1 MVAAFYATIQDFS
14 TNGTT
19 EYFSEREFFSDL
31 SHINNGA
38 DVALY
43 SPAGGTT
50 ASYSGNL
57 LYLYYNDPSL
67 FTISLAVNGQV
78 VSLSGNGLVNVDGS
92 EGADGIFGNGA
103 GNRISGGDGAD
114 DLNGRGGAD
123 TLAGGAGDDRFWVD
137 DPGDRVIEARD
148 QGYDTVYASISY
160 SLQGQ
165 HVERI
170 ELTGPADINATG
182 NGLANTLVGN
192 DGVNILSGGK
202 GDDVYYIQTIGDRV
216 LEGKGEGHDTVYSTI
231 SYSLRGQYVEDLT
244 LEGSGDINATG
255 NNLANVLTG
264 NAGVNVLAGGEGDD
278 TYYVQNASDVV
289 LENRGEGY
297 DAVYSTVSYSVQGQ
311 HVEALF
317 LTGEAD
323 IDATGNALD
332 NFLGGND
339 GANHLYGGAG
349 NDTLDGGFGAAD
361 TLEGGAGDDHYDIR
375 SVGDRVIEG
384 KEGGY
389 DIVFASVDFA
399 LTGQYIE
406 ELVLTDEAVRGVGN
420 GLNNGITGTSLD
432 NILDGWSGM
441 DTLFGGGGADTFV
454 FSTKLGPTNVDTI
467 WDFATGVDKIQ
478 LNASVFSGLTA
489 GGLSEEAFHI
499 GLAAHDADDR
509 IIYDSASGALFFD
522 RDGSGDRYGQIQ
534 FATLNDHP
542 GLNFSDFQVV

>member
-1 MVAAFYATIQDFS
+1 MVAAFYATIFDYWENIGNIYWSETDFLRA
-14 TNGTT
+14 
-19 EYFSEREFFSDL
+19 FSSINSDAQVT
-31 SHINNGA
+31 IN
-38 DVALY
+38 
-43 SPAGGTT
+43 SPFNASASFVGG
-50 ASYSGNL
+50 YLNL
-57 LYLYYNDPSL
+57 VYNDQSA
-67 FTISLAVNGQV
+67 FTVRLEGQGQTAYLTGIGHV
-78 VSLSGNGLVNVDGS
+78 IVYGS
-92 EGADGIFGNGA
+92 EGSDFIYGNDV

-114 DLNGRGGAD
+114 YLDGYGGAD
-123 TLAGGAGDDRFWVD
+123 TLAGGAGDDTFRID
-137 DPGDRVIEARD
+137 DLGDRVIEARD

-170 ELTGPADINATG
+170 ELTGAADINATG
-182 NGLANTLVGN
+182 NYLANTFVGN
-192 DGVNILSGGK
+192 EGVNILSGGK

-216 LEGKGEGHDTVYSTI
+216 IEGKGEGHDTVHSTISYSLMGQHVEDLTLEGSGDVNATGNYLANTLVGNEGVNILSGGKGDDVYYIQTIGDRVIEGKGEGHDTVYSAI
-231 SYSLRGQYVEDLT
+231 
-244 LEGSGDINATG
+244 
-255 NNLANVLTG
+255 
-264 NAGVNVLAGGEGDD
+264 
-278 TYYVQNASDVV
+278 
-289 LENRGEGY
+289 
-297 DAVYSTVSYSVQGQ
+297 SYSVQGQ
-311 HVEALF
+311 YVEDLF

-323 IDATGNALD
+323 IDATGNFLD

-339 GANHLYGGAG
+339 GANHLYGGKG

-361 TLEGGAGDDHYDIR
+361 TLEGGAGNDHYDVR
-375 SVGDRVIEG
+375 SAGDRVIEG
-384 KEGGY
+384 KGDGY
-389 DIVFASVDFA
+389 DIVYASVDFA

-406 ELVLTDEAVRGVGN
+406 ELVLVDEAVRGVGN
-420 GLNNGITGTSLD
+420 SLANGITGSSLD

-499 GLAAHDADDR
+499 GLAAHDANDR

>member
-1 MVAAFYATIQDFS
+1 MVAGFYATIQDFS
-14 TNGTT
+14 TNETT
-19 EYFSEREFFSDL
+19 EYFSEREFYSDL

-50 ASYSGNL
+50 ASYSGNS

-67 FTISLAVNGQV
+67 FTISLIGNGQV
-78 VSLSGNGLVNVDGS
+78 VSMSGNGLVNVDGS

-114 DLNGRGGAD
+114 ELNGRGGAD
-123 TLAGGAGDDRFWVD
+123 TLAGGAGDDTLAGGAGDDTFWVD

-170 ELTGPADINATG
+170 ELTGAADINATG
-182 NGLANTLVGN
+182 NYLANTLVGN
-192 DGVNILSGGK
+192 EGVNILSGGK

-216 LEGKGEGHDTVYSTI
+216 IEGKGEGHDTVYSEI
-231 SYSLRGQYVEDLT
+231 
-244 LEGSGDINATG
+244 
-255 NNLANVLTG
+255 
-264 NAGVNVLAGGEGDD
+264 
-278 TYYVQNASDVV
+278 
-289 LENRGEGY
+289 
-297 DAVYSTVSYSVQGQ
+297 SYSVQGQ
-311 HVEALF
+311 YVENVF

-323 IDATGNALD
+323 IDATGNFLD

-339 GANHLYGGAG
+339 GANHLYGGKG

-361 TLEGGAGDDHYDIR
+361 TLEGGAGDDHYDVR
-375 SVGDRVIEG
+375 SAGDRVIEG
-384 KEGGY
+384 KGDSY

-406 ELVLTDEAVRGVGN
+406 ELVLVDEAVRGVGN
-420 GLNNGITGTSLD
+420 SLANGVTGSSLD

-542 GLNFSDFQVV
+542 GLNFSDVQVV